1 MDNRQSARASAPSNV
16 PTGFP
21 PASLAELTH
30 LNTSDI
36 LAAFGVQ
43 REWPLRGLFEILCRP
58 TAQRFACEVAA
69 LDQLVGS
76 AGLVA
81 GGAWMVGRWA
91 ERFTV
96 LGDPLP
102 DGPLLLVANHPG
114 MLDAM
119 ALFAGIQREDLRV
132 PAITRPFLR
141 CLPNIRSVLIPVG
154 GQPGERVAV
163 LRTAARHMREG
174 GAILT
179 FPAGRIE
186 PDPLIDAR
194 AITDLAHWSA
204 SVGLFARLGGQI
216 PVVPVIVGG
225 VIAPEALRHPIVRL
239 RRRPED
245 QRWLAAIWQLLRP
258 QLRRVHV
265 RVSFGRPLSATLP
278 DLGAAVQSEARR
290 LIEGLRQA

>member
-1 MDNRQSARASAPSNV
+1 MDNRQSARAYAPSNV
-16 PTGFP
+16 SAGLP
-21 PASLAELTH
+21 PASIAELTH

-36 LAAFGVQ
+36 LTAFGVQ
-43 REWPLRGLFEILCRP
+43 REWPLRGVFEILCRP
-58 TAQRFACEVAA
+58 AAQRFAREIVA

-76 AGLVA
+76 AGLVV

-96 LGDPLP
+96 LGAPPP

-186 PDPLIDAR
+186 HDPLIDAR
-194 AITDLAHWSA
+194 AVTDLAHWSE
-204 SVGLFARLGGQI
+204 SIGLFARLGGQV

-225 VIAPEALRHPIVRL
+225 VIAPEALRHPIIRL

-258 QLRRVHV
+258 QLGRVHV
-265 RVSFGRPLSATLP
+265 RVSFGRPLSSTLP
-278 DLGAAVQSEARR
+278 DLAAAVRAEARR